1 MKKILVRG
9 YNHGR
14 IGLNACE
21 LLVSTR
27 LRLRRGIM
35 KKTVSFV
42 VVFVASA
49 LAFLALD
56 VAFLSLQ
63 GLSFIFK
70 G

>member
-1 MKKILVRG
+1 
-9 YNHGR
+9 
-14 IGLNACE
+14 
-21 LLVSTR
+21 
-27 LRLRRGIM
+27 M

-42 VVFVASA
+42 VAFIISA